1 VNPYQVVIDTNVI
14 VSALRSRRGSSYKL
28 LMLIGSEKFEI
39 NLSVP
44 LMLEYEKTAKKL
56 IGKIDLLGKDI
67 DGILDYLASVANRRQ
82 VFYLWRPFLK
92 DPKDDMVLE
101 LAVAGNCD
109 FIVTYNKIDFQGVE
123 SFGVRTLTPKEFLQK
138 IGELP

>member
-1 VNPYQVVIDTNVI
+1 
-14 VSALRSRRGSSYKL
+14 
-28 LMLIGSEKFEI
+28 MLIGSEKFEI

-44 LMLEYEKTAKKL
+44 LILEYEKTAKNL
-56 IGKIDLLGKDI
+56 IGQIDLSGDDI
-67 DGILDYLASVANRRQ
+67 DDILDYLASVSNRRQ

-92 DPKDDMVLE
+92 DAKSDMVLE
-101 LAVAGNCD
+101 LAVAANCD
-109 FIVTYNKIDFQGVE
+109 FIVTYNKTDFQGVE